1 MANDPVSLDVSEPPR
16 LLEAERKQMRL
27 GVVDLESRV
36 PGEHLV
42 RVVWAM
48 VERLDL
54 SKWHAAIRS
63 RGTQAGRPAIDPK
76 ILVTLWLQACLEGIG
91 SAREIERRCERD
103 DVYRWICGGVT
114 MNHHTLSDFRVG
126 NEKAIDDLMQ
136 QVIGMMLHKGVI
148 RLKRVAA
155 DGTRVRACAGA
166 ASFRRD
172 RSLRE
177 SFEKA
182 QEHLERVKQQ
192 TEEEDGNERERAAQR
207 RAIEEKVDRM
217 MEAFKELESLKEI
230 KKTPQAKKDARVS
243 TTDPQARV
251 MKMSDG
257 GFSPAYNVQLSVDT
271 ESRVI
276 VGVRVTNQGAD
287 SDQGVPTLE
296 DVQRRTGKPSR
307 GIPRGCRICDP
318 EDG

>member
-1 MANDPVSLDVSEPPR
+1 MANDPVSFDVSEPPR

-166 ASFRRD
+166 ASVRRD

-192 TEEEDGNERERAAQR
+192 TEEEDGNERERGCSAASHR
-207 RAIEEKVDRM
+207 
-217 MEAFKELESLKEI
+217 
-230 KKTPQAKKDARVS
+230 
-243 TTDPQARV
+243 
-251 MKMSDG
+251 G
-257 GFSPAYNVQLSVDT
+257 
-271 ESRVI
+271 ESR
-276 VGVRVTNQGAD
+276 
-287 SDQGVPTLE
+287 
-296 DVQRRTGKPSR
+296 
-307 GIPRGCRICDP
+307 
-318 EDG
+318 